1 MEKVELEKMFIE
13 VVRQYEGM
21 IYKVCSF
28 YASDEF
34 PIADL
39 HQEVVC
45 SLWTAFPKYRNESAI
60 STWIYRI
67 ALNTCITGVRKDVRR
82 VKGTVPVAM
91 LAETLQAPESMEENI
106 REMYRLITQLKT
118 LEKAIVLLYLE
129 EKTYQQIADI
139 TGLTV
144 CNVSKKLKRAKEKL
158 IKMSN
163 L

>member
-1 MEKVELEKMFIE
+1 MEKVDLEKAFIAI
-13 VVRQYEGM
+13 VRQYERI

-28 YASDEF
+28 YASNEF

-39 HQEVVC
+39 HQEVIC

-67 ALNTCITGVRKDVRR
+67 ALNTCITGVRKDIRR
-82 VKGTVPVAM
+82 VKGTVPAAM
-91 LAETLQAPESMEENI
+91 LADALLAPESMEANI
-106 REMYRLITQLKT
+106 REMYRLIAQLKT
-118 LEKAIVLLYLE
+118 LEKAIVLLSLE
-129 EKTYQQIADI
+129 EKSYQQIADI

-144 CNVSKKLKRAKEKL
+144 SNVCQKLRRAKEKL

>member
-1 MEKVELEKMFIE
+1 MEKVDLEKAFIAI
-13 VVRQYEGM
+13 VRQNERI

-39 HQEVVC
+39 YQEVLC
-45 SLWTAFPKYRNESAI
+45 SLWTAFPKYRNECAI
-60 STWIYRI
+60 CTWIYRI
-67 ALNTCITGVRKDVRR
+67 ALNTCITGVRKDIRR
-82 VKGTVPVAM
+82 VKGSVHVAT
-91 LAETLQAPESMEENI
+91 LAEALSAPESMEENI
-106 REMYRLITQLKT
+106 REMYRLIAQLQT

-129 EKTYQQIADI
+129 EKSYQQIADI
-139 TGLTV
+139 TGLEV
-144 CNVSKKLKRAKEKL
+144 SNVATKLKRAKEKL